1 MRPVSLLLLLLLAA
15 CDTGNSPQAQCERQ
29 AMDDPAVR
37 EIYRTSN
44 GDYTYA
50 DRDRPQLLAAK
61 RDATMRCLRAKGLA
75 PPGGVQTV
83 QPHL

>member
-1 MRPVSLLLLLLLAA
+1 MPPASLLLLLLLAA
-15 CDTGNSPQAQCERQ
+15 CAPGNSPQAQCERQ
-29 AMDDPAVR
+29 AIDDPAVQ

-50 DRDRPQLLAAK
+50 DRDRPELLAAK
-61 RDATMRCLRAKGLA
+61 RDATVRCMRAKGLV

-83 QPHL
+83 QPHM